1 MCGQDGDNRAHHLIL
16 NGKDI
21 LEVTIVVLGPAMRTR
36 GSIDQLRGNS
46 NAVAAAPYAA
56 FQHIAYAQ
64 FASYLPHIDRLVLVL
79 EAGVAGD
86 DKQLGEAGQLSDDVV
101 DDAVDQIFLLWMGS
115 QVGERKHGN
124 RGFVRKRKFW
134 RRCLLRF
141 HRHRDRD
148 CQIVCV
154 RGFRDGGAR
163 FVVSIESEA
172 SEAWS
177 ARLLG
182 CSKRSSPK
190 AA

>member
-1 MCGQDGDNRAHHLIL
+1 MCGQDGDNRAHHIIL

-101 DDAVDQIFLLWMGS
+101 DDAVDQIFLLWMGA
-115 QVGERKHGN
+115 QVGERKHGIE
-124 RGFVRKRKFW
+124 GLSGSASSGVR
-134 RRCLLRF
+134 
-141 HRHRDRD
+141 
-148 CQIVCV
+148 
-154 RGFRDGGAR
+154 
-163 FVVSIESEA
+163 VSETMCKEVSV
-172 SEAWS
+172 SLPLTGDSHDDDFDDYPRS
-177 ARLLG
+177 A
-182 CSKRSSPK
+182 
-190 AA
+190 